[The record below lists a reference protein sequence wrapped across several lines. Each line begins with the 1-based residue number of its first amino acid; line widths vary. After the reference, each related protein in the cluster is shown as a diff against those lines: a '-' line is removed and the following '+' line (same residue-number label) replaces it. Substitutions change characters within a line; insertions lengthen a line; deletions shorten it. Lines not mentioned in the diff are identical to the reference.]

1 MRPRRDTGSTSCS
14 SSPSARVRSAPSI
27 APGTRRSIA
36 RSRSSLCP
44 RARRAVRRSSEARN
58 LARIRHP
65 NIVTVYGAEQD
76 SQHVGI
82 WMEFIQ
88 GETLTKMVRDR
99 GPMSAREVVGIG
111 VDLCSALSA
120 LQGASLLHRDIK
132 AHNVMREV
140 GGRIV
145 LMDFS
150 GAWTSEAGETPANL
164 SGTPLYMA
172 PELFENRPPSVASD
186 IYSLGVLLF
195 YLLAGR
201 LPVEGPSLDELK
213 DAHARRAANA
223 VARPASGTS
232 GGGRPGRRTRRGSRR
247 ERALPDRWRV
257 GARPGRHARGSCGT
271 AVSDRSAGCH
281 GPRGPS
287 RPTAGWLGDVGVGSG
302 CRAGGSCARAGRI
315 VSPHG
320 GRRSDAH
327 PRSHRPAG
335 EHAQLAASVARW
347 AAGPLRDDL
356 RRPGCVVGARARCRR
371 GTAHPS
377 YVGAR
382 DAVLVT

>member
-1 MRPRRDTGSTSCS
+1 
-14 SSPSARVRSAPSI
+14 
-27 APGTRRSIA
+27 
-36 RSRSSLCP
+36 
-44 RARRAVRRSSEARN
+44 
-58 LARIRHP
+58 
-65 NIVTVYGAEQD
+65 
-76 SQHVGI
+76 
-82 WMEFIQ
+82 MEFIQ

-213 DAHARRAANA
+213 DAHARRL
-223 VARPASGTS
+223 
-232 GGGRPGRRTRRGSRR
+232 RTRLRDLRPELPEAVVQVV
-247 ERALPDRWRV
+247 ERAAAHDASERYQTAGELEHALV
-257 GARPGRHARGSCGT
+257 GTLGAHAAVPSPTVALDATARA
-271 AVSDRSAGCH
+271 DIAG
-281 GPRGPS
+281 
-287 RPTAGWLGDVGVGSG
+287 PTAGRLGDVGVGSG

-315 VSPHG
+315 VTPHG

-327 PRSHRPAG
+327 PRSDRPAG
-335 EHAQLAASVARW
+335 KHAQLAASVARW
-347 AAGPLRDDL
+347 AAGPLRDYV
-356 RRPGCVVGARARCRR
+356 RGPGCVVGARAPCRR

-382 DAVLVT
+382 DAILVI